1 MAHSG
6 RCRCGLILRFR
17 RSLGYKTVCAR
28 CGAVVRLRRPA
39 TDAPALPHAEGGEPM
54 LELEPLPAPPLWRRP
69 LLWAPLGTALAAALL
84 LVWLFRR

>member
-1 MAHSG
+1 MARSG
-6 RCRCGLILRFR
+6 RCRCGLVLRFR

-39 TDAPALPHAEGGEPM
+39 VGLHAAPAPGDDLVI
-54 LELEPLPAPPLWRRP
+54 ELEPLPAAPLWRRP
-69 LLWAPLGTALAAALL
+69 LLWAPLGTALAVALL